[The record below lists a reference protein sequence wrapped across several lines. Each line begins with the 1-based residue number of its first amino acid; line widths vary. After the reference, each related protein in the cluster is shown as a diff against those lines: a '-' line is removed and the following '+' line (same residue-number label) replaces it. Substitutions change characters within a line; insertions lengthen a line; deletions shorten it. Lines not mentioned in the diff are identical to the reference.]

1 MLNAPF
7 ADGRGR
13 QVAYYS
19 PPPSL
24 FFRQE
29 QLNPPFPFLEPPK
42 NGMGQGLWV
51 LNKTGAFPPSPLL
64 QDSFGPKPPEQN
76 AGLAINRPQSPQSEA
91 FLKQQQNIREQFEK
105 NRKEAL
111 KKEEKA
117 TKADKKPTQSEN
129 RSHTEQK
136 PVSNTGKR
144 PEVGKNTKNKQE
156 PQKPEKE
163 GGFKGS
169 ASTLIGAFKVGSA
182 LIITGGI
189 NAFLFGVPLK
199 TAALV
204 SGVVA
209 GSQSLTALKI
219 HRENNELSRKIIG
232 FTRKLMGREN
242 DLTPS
247 GKEWS
252 MVPVWGAVC
261 GLFGLTEA
269 LGNHLYIKWKKS
281 QDPSYH
287 PQNLRERFQSL
298 QKEVKELE
306 AKNVTGVSAG
316 FREFQLNNMKR
327 GKALFETLKNKAKA
341 YAKLDGKTVLKT
353 GGKLAVKALE
363 KAESFSENSAGGRNP
378 LLGYIWSFTMASLGG
393 AAQTVIAALMQTKVD
408 KAHGLK

>member
-29 QLNPPFPFLEPPK
+29 QLNQPFPFLEPPK
-42 NGMGQGLWV
+42 NGIGQGVWGLG
-51 LNKTGAFPPSPLL
+51 NGGAFPMSPVL
-64 QDSFGPKPPEQN
+64 QDSFGPKSPEQK
-76 AGLAINRPQSPQSEA
+76 IDWTVNRPLTPQSAA
-91 FLKQQQNIREQFEK
+91 FLKQQQKIREQFEK
-105 NRKEAL
+105 SRKESL
-111 KKEEKA
+111 KKAEA
-117 TKADKKPTQSEN
+117 ASAKADKKQAQPDGKEPIGQTLES
-129 RSHTEQK
+129 K
-136 PVSNTGKR
+136 TGKR
-144 PEVGKNTKNKQE
+144 PEVGKNTKNKQQPE
-156 PQKPEKE
+156 KREKE

-219 HRENNELSRKIIG
+219 HRENNEFSRKIIG

-252 MVPVWGAVC
+252 MVPVWGTVC
-261 GLFGLTEA
+261 GMFGLTEA
-269 LGNHLYIKWKKS
+269 LGNHMYTKITKTPPKTLTQRFDALTEEVEELKAKK
-281 QDPSYH
+281 
-287 PQNLRERFQSL
+287 
-298 QKEVKELE
+298 
-306 AKNVTGVSAG
+306 VTGPNAA
-316 FREFQLNNMKR
+316 FRQFQLDNMKR
-327 GKALFETLKNKAKA
+327 GKALINALENKAKA
-341 YAKLDGKTVLKT
+341 YANLDGNTLLKT
-353 GGKLAVKALE
+353 GGILADKAL
-363 KAESFSENSAGGRNP
+363 KRARRFSEKSAGGRNP

-393 AAQTVIAALMQTKVD
+393 AAQTVIAAMMQTKVD

>member
-29 QLNPPFPFLEPPK
+29 QLNQSFPFLEPPK
-42 NGMGQGLWV
+42 NGMGQGLWGLGNGVSFPTPAV
-51 LNKTGAFPPSPLL
+51 LP
-64 QDSFGPKPPEQN
+64 DSFGPKSPEQKT
-76 AGLAINRPQSPQSEA
+76 GLPINRPLTPQSEA
-91 FLKQQQNIREQFEK
+91 FLKQQQKIWEQFEK

-111 KKEEKA
+111 KKAEA
-117 TKADKKPTQSEN
+117 DVKADKKQAQSEGKDPIGQILESGN
-129 RSHTEQK
+129 
-136 PVSNTGKR
+136 GKR

-156 PQKPEKE
+156 PQKTEKE

-252 MVPVWGAVC
+252 MVPVWGTVC
-261 GLFGLTEA
+261 GMFGLTEA
-269 LGNHLYIKWKKS
+269 LGNHMYTKITKTPPKTLTQRFDALTEEVRELDAKKATGLS
-281 QDPSYH
+281 AEF
-287 PQNLRERFQSL
+287 RRFQL
-298 QKEVKELE
+298 D
-306 AKNVTGVSAG
+306 
-316 FREFQLNNMKR
+316 NMKR
-327 GKALFETLKNKAKA
+327 GKALINALENKAKV
-341 YAKLDGKTVLKT
+341 YANLDGNTLLKT
-353 GGKLAVKALE
+353 GGNLADKAL
-363 KAESFSENSAGGRNP
+363 KRARRFSEKSAGGRNP
-378 LLGYIWSFTMASLGG
+378 LLGYIWSFSMASLGG
-393 AAQTVIAALMQTKVD
+393 AAQTVIAAMMQTKVD